1 MRRFEPE
8 PRAVRPPDYDAW
20 LLGLGDIA
28 DTCGAWALIG
38 AWRKS
43 PTDYCRYLVTQHYVW
58 EELIARGQYADR
70 VRYEAGVYRGRN
82 GAA

>member
-1 MRRFEPE
+1 MRRFEAE
-8 PRAVRPPDYDAW
+8 PRAVLPLDFDAW
-20 LLGLGDIA
+20 LGGLGDIA

-43 PTDYCRYLVTQHYVW
+43 PTEYCRYLVTIPGLW
-58 EELIARGQYADR
+58 EGLIARGQYADR
-70 VRYEAGVYRGRN
+70 ARYEAGVYRGRN